1 MSQAVNYQLFLSV
14 DDSCLV
20 CQHKDVNEIEK
31 QLNVDFPNICDWF
44 MDNKLSIHFREDK
57 MKSLLLACKFKK
69 KNIKKFN
76 IKYGD
81 IQIKQYSKVKY

>member
-1 MSQAVNYQLFLSV
+1 MSQAVNYQLFLYA

-31 QLNVDFPNICDWF
+31 QLNVEFPNICDWF
-44 MDNKLSIHFREDK
+44 MDNKLSIHFGEDK

-69 KNIKKFN
+69 KKKH
-76 IKYGD
+76 
-81 IQIKQYSKVKY
+81 